1 MSKAKAEDTTM
12 LILFGLDENAK
23 PRAAKFSTAQR
34 DLVKKAAEHLK
45 LEAYEIEGPALAH
58 EIITKLPNGRLY
70 SNGRGFVP
78 NIRRDQYAKLMA
90 ALGIADTVLA
100 QATQAGVE
108 LKGYPSGWASIEE
121 GHVVIAQCD
130 DVADGWFEALV
141 LKVEND
147 MLTVKWRDYPKFGP
161 FFRHRHAVALV
172 NANPS
177 FPR

>member
-1 MSKAKAEDTTM
+1 MSKAKAEDTTI

-23 PRAAKFSTAQR
+23 PRAAKFSTTQR

-45 LEAYEIEGPALAH
+45 LEAYEIGGPALTN

-108 LKGYPSGWASIEE
+108 LKGYPSDWTSIEE

-130 DVADGWFEALV
+130 DAADGWFEVLV

-147 MLTVKWRDYPKFGP
+147 MLTVKWRDYPKFGL

-172 NANPS
+172 NPNPS
-177 FPR
+177 SPR